1 MILLLVTDYMVNKL
15 STFID
20 DLLEHRL
27 NEIEIDIYTDKKGKN
42 IYYSV
47 DIDTKM
53 ISKTNNTFGLSIL
66 TQRIHFCVCPQTGF
80 VMLSR
85 DDYNDYKDISFDF
98 TDKYSKIINEKYLQM
113 QKDALDKIIDSS
125 YQDLKLQRDSNIRK
139 LIG

>member
-1 MILLLVTDYMVNKL
+1 MVNKL

-42 IYYSV
+42 IYYSI

-53 ISKTNNTFGLSIL
+53 VSKTNNTFGLSVL
-66 TQRIHFCVCPQTGF
+66 TQRVHFCVCPQTGF
-80 VMLSR
+80 IMLSR
-85 DDYNDYKDISFDF
+85 DDYNDYKDQNFDF
-98 TDKYSKIINEKYLQM
+98 SDKYSKIINEKHLQM

>member
-1 MILLLVTDYMVNKL
+1 MVNKL

-42 IYYSV
+42 IYYSI

-53 ISKTNNTFGLSIL
+53 VSKTNNTFGLSVL
-66 TQRIHFCVCPQTGF
+66 TQRVHFCVCPQTGF
-80 VMLSR
+80 IMLSR
-85 DDYNDYKDISFDF
+85 DDYNDYKDQNFDF
-98 TDKYSKIINEKYLQM
+98 SDKYSKIINEKHLQI
-113 QKDALDKIIDSS
+113 QKESLDKIIDSS